1 MNKHRDSS
9 DDRFAGMNLTSVSFP
24 SDSISI
30 ESLRRLF
37 PNDFDVEITEGMKAQ
52 PKFFLLP
59 ENSVNASNTLGNVL
73 YCERLLA
80 AWYYAKEKGIAPPET
95 GLVDIQEELSESYC
109 KLGIAIGTH
118 HAEELMRDIE
128 RQVKKLIND
137 KTP

>member
-9 DDRFAGMNLTSVSFP
+9 DDRFDGLNLTSVSFP

-37 PNDFDVEITEGMKAQ
+37 PNDFDVGITEGIQAQ
-52 PKFFLLP
+52 PKFFLLV
-59 ENSVNASNTLGNVL
+59 ENTINASNTLGNVL

-95 GLVDIQEELSESYC
+95 GLVDLQEELSENYC
-109 KLGIAIGTH
+109 KLGIATGPH

-128 RQVKKLIND
+128 RQVKNLIND